1 MDGDRQWI
9 TDFGDDTTVVA
20 RDDSIVIAGESLGYD
35 KLYLVG
41 ADLLYACRLDLK
53 SRTTVLFDVLD
64 LNKGQLW
71 LSAPSVTA
79 TINLVN

>member
-1 MDGDRQWI
+1 MDSDRQRI
-9 TDFGDDTTVVA
+9 TDFGDD
-20 RDDSIVIAGESLGYD
+20 SIIIAGESLGYD

-53 SRTTVLFDVLD
+53 SRTPVLFDVLD